1 MKMKMNVIKDLI
13 LISII
18 LVLVDLINLIF
29 FASHIF
35 NPQIQLVQN
44 SPLKV
49 NILGAILSYI
59 TIIFGLYYFII
70 KDHRNIYD
78 AFLFGIVT
86 YGIFETTNLAIFK
99 NWSLVTTFV
108 DTLWGGIL
116 FALTT
121 YVVYFIKNKLKYF

>member
-35 NPQIQLVQN
+35 NPQIQLIQN

-70 KDHRNIYD
+70 KDNRNVYD

-99 NWSLVTTFV
+99 NWSLVTLFV

-121 YVVYFIKNKLKYF
+121 YLVYFIKNKLKYF